1 MGRVQKDELFK
12 IHPPYP
18 QTLPEGLLKSSGAEA
33 LPV

>member
-12 IHPPYP
+12 IHLAYP
-18 QTLPEGLLKSSGAEA
+18 QTLPEGHLKSSRAEA